1 MKRKFKLYEDKDTYK
16 FTVVLSPK
24 INKDMDVIYD
34 INQNKTKELR
44 KWYTYIDEVK
54 EYVSKRE
61 IAWNYNKRNIKF
73 PNGTYFIKDFDY
85 NVGYTIKSDKTTHNP
100 FVYIFMINLKPEE
113 FGLKVPQTN
122 ESHRRRFALHLN
134 ESDFHHM
141 NEIDKTPNKFR
152 YMYFGFYYSSNEI
165 KNKIM
170 RGLGNE
176 YISLFLQLNSVEMT
190 SLLPEIIHYDRIEKK
205 LFKVIY

>member
-16 FTVVLSPK
+16 FTVILSPK

-122 ESHRRRFALHLN
+122 ESRRRRFALHLN
-134 ESDFHHM
+134 ESK
-141 NEIDKTPNKFR
+141 IIPNKFTTLR
-152 YMYFGFYYSSNEI
+152 FGHYFSSDYEFNGKRGFYYL
-165 KNKIM
+165 K
-170 RGLGNE
+170 
-176 YISLFLQLNSVEMT
+176 SLDINIYGCRFLTKHEEFYHPMLSFHR
-190 SLLPEIIHYDRIEKK
+190 P
-205 LFKVIY
+205 FKVIN